1 MASLGEAKEKA
12 RKALNEGQYEKAIK
26 IYMQILAALKNNP
39 DPSFYNTIGDIYL
52 NNLKKN
58 QEAVENYKAALT
70 IYVNQSWHSN
80 AIVMAKKII
89 KVDPS
94 ILDMYETVAD
104 LYKKMGSLG
113 EALNSYILL
122 AEKSLQAN
130 NKALAIEAFKKTLE
144 LMPDKVEI
152 KEKLVELYMQ
162 ENNFEFAHEYLKD
175 IESYHMK
182 RGDLPQATATRR
194 KISQLETKMGK
205 PLKEEKKEEVKEEV
219 KIEPPR
225 PLPEEALDID
235 INDLTAGLSKQLDET
250 FAQQPVQET
259 EQAKPQPQS
268 PFEEAPAAE
277 SEVDG
282 LFHEDASSYGSFVE
296 LGKLQEDIDIG
307 GAVQSYYQGAD
318 GYYEANDFQNALSV
332 YKRIFEIKQDED
344 KAAKRIIEI
353 AEKTRAYGEAL
364 LPFVHLAKEA
374 MEKSPTDALTYINNA
389 LSIDPTYQPAVQ
401 IKAALDAKL
410 RPQSPFAEPPR
421 QPAPQQ
427 QPKPQ
432 QAAAPQQRQE
442 APKAQH
448 AMEPPKAAPQQ
459 QPSQQAADRFF
470 SQQQPAPD
478 ANPLDEFAKDI
489 LGEMSDLDFLK
500 ESEHVTAKDIIQ
512 GKNEGNKPKFK
523 IEDNKPQPQQ
533 DQGVWSLQELLD
545 ELKEGLDQNI
555 EESDVS
561 SHYDLGLSFKEM
573 GLYDMAIEEF
583 QKSVKHKDYEI
594 KSLEMLGICFLEK
607 QEYDLAESSL
617 MKALSNKSGGNE
629 TAYLG
634 IKYTLGK
641 LYEAKKMPKEAL
653 KIYNEI
659 FTVDSKFEDVEK
671 RINALKS
678 APKEIERQPSPAP
691 SPAQQPSAQEKKPA
705 EKQNDFIDFSS
716 ILKDEISSDLNL
728 DDFDVD
734 NFTVELTDE
743 EKENLAKKNNK
754 VSYM

>member
-12 RKALNEGQYEKAIK
+12 RKAQNEGQYEKAIK

-58 QEAVENYKAALT
+58 AEAVENYRAALT

-94 ILDMYETVAD
+94 LLEMYETVAD

-122 AEKSLQAN
+122 AEKSLQSN

-152 KEKLVELYMQ
+152 KDKLVELYMQ
-162 ENNFEFAHEYLKD
+162 EGNFEFALEYLRD

-182 RGDLPQATATRR
+182 RGDLPNATATRV
-194 KISQLETKMGK
+194 KISQLESKMGK
-205 PLKEEKKEEVKEEV
+205 PPKEEKRAVPVENVKV
-219 KIEPPR
+219 EPPH
-225 PLPEEALDID
+225 PIAEESLDID
-235 INDLTAGLSKQLDET
+235 IDDLTAGLSKQLDET
-250 FAQQPVQET
+250 FANTQE
-259 EQAKPQPQS
+259 K
-268 PFEEAPAAE
+268 EEISAPAQESNQQSNSPE
-277 SEVDG
+277 SELDG
-282 LFHEDASSYGSFVE
+282 LFKEDASSYGSFVE

-318 GYYEANDFQNALSV
+318 GYYEANDLINALNV
-332 YKRIFEIKQDED
+332 YKRIFEIKSDED
-344 KAAKRIIEI
+344 KAVKRIIEI
-353 AEKTRAYGEAL
+353 ASKAQMYREAL
-364 LPFVHLAKEA
+364 LPYVHLAKEA
-374 MEKSPTDALTYINNA
+374 MGKSPTDALSYINNA
-389 LSIDPTYQPAVQ
+389 LSIDPTFQPAVQ
-401 IKAALDAKL
+401 LKAALDAKL
-410 RPQSPFAEPPR
+410 KPQSPFTEPPR
-421 QPAPQQ
+421 QQVQPQQTNAQPQQ
-427 QPKPQ
+427 QYQQPQPK
-432 QAAAPQQRQE
+432 
-442 APKAQH
+442 
-448 AMEPPKAAPQQ
+448 MEPIKQTPPPVQPTLQ
-459 QPSQQAADRFF
+459 QPTQQNADRFF
-470 SQQQPAPD
+470 SQPAQATPQE
-478 ANPLDEFAKDI
+478 NPLDDFVKDI

-523 IEDNKPQPQQ
+523 IEDNKPQQQ
-533 DQGVWSLQELLD
+533 DSSVWSLQELLD

-561 SHYDLGLSFKEM
+561 SHYDLGVSFKEM

-617 MKALSNKSGGNE
+617 QKALSNKTGGNE
-629 TAYLG
+629 TAFIG

-641 LYEAKKMPKEAL
+641 LYEAKKMTKEAL

-659 FTVDSKFEDVEK
+659 YTVDSKFEDVEK
-671 RINALKS
+671 RMNAIKS
-678 APKEIERQPSPAP
+678 APKEIEKRPQI
-691 SPAQQPSAQEKKPA
+691 QQPQQKTP
-705 EKQNDFIDFSS
+705 EKQSDFIDFSS
-716 ILKDEISSDLNL
+716 ILKDEISSDFSI
-728 DDFDVD
+728 DDIDLD

>member
-12 RKALNEGQYEKAIK
+12 RKAQNEGQYEKAIK

-52 NNLKKN
+52 NNMKKN
-58 QEAVENYKAALT
+58 AEAVENYRAALT

-94 ILDMYETVAD
+94 LLEMYETVAD

-122 AEKSLQAN
+122 AEKALQAN

-152 KEKLVELYMQ
+152 KDKLVELYMQ

-194 KISQLETKMGK
+194 KISQLESKMGK
-205 PLKEEKKEEVKEEV
+205 PAKEEKREEIKEEVKV
-219 KIEPPR
+219 EPPK
-225 PLPEEALDID
+225 PVAEESFDID
-235 INDLTAGLSKQLDET
+235 INDLTAGLSEQLDKT
-250 FAQQPVQET
+250 FDNP
-259 EQAKPQPQS
+259 PS
-268 PFEEAPAAE
+268 APADFAPSAASRE
-277 SEVDG
+277 SQMQSSADEDIDG
-282 LFHEDASSYGSFVE
+282 LFREDASSFGSFVE
-296 LGKLQEDIDIG
+296 LGKLQEDIDVG

-318 GYYEANDFQNALSV
+318 GYYESNDLQNALSV
-332 YKRIFEIKQDED
+332 YKRIFEIKPDED
-344 KAAKRIIEI
+344 RAAKRIIEI
-353 AEKTRAYGEAL
+353 AGKTQMYSEAL
-364 LPFVHLAKEA
+364 LPYVHLAKEA
-374 MEKSPTDALTYINNA
+374 MSKSPTDALSYVNNA

-401 IKAALDAKL
+401 LKAALDSKM
-410 RPQSPFAEPPR
+410 RPQSPFVEQPKVQPPPAQKPQPSISEQIESPFAEEKKKQAPPPAQKPVSQEPP
-421 QPAPQQ
+421 
-427 QPKPQ
+427 
-432 QAAAPQQRQE
+432 
-442 APKAQH
+442 AQ
-448 AMEPPKAAPQQ
+448 
-459 QPSQQAADRFF
+459 SADRFF
-470 SQQQPAPD
+470 TSPAPQ
-478 ANPLDEFAKDI
+478 AQEENPLDEFAKDI

-523 IEDNKPQPQQ
+523 VEENKPAQQ
-533 DQGVWSLQELLD
+533 DSSVWSLQELLD

-561 SHYDLGLSFKEM
+561 SHYDLGVSFKEM

-583 QKSVKHKDYEI
+583 QKSVKNKDFEV

-617 MKALSNKSGGNE
+617 IKALSNKGGNE
-629 TAYLG
+629 TTYLG

-641 LYEAKKMPKEAL
+641 LYEAKKMFKEAL
-653 KIYNEI
+653 KVYNEI
-659 FTVDSKFEDVEK
+659 YTVDSKFEDIEK
-671 RINALKS
+671 RINAIKS
-678 APKEIERQPSPAP
+678 LPKEIEKNPPKP
-691 SPAQQPSAQEKKPA
+691 QQPQQAQKKD

-716 ILKDEISSDLNL
+716 ILKDEISSDISI